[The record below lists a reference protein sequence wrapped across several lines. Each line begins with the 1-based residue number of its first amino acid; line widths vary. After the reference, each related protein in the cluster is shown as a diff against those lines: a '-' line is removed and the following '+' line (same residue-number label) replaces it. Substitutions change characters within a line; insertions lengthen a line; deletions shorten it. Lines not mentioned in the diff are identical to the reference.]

1 MPALEIRIINKLGL
15 HARAASKLVTIASK
29 YPCSINIT
37 KTNQDANGKSTLKI
51 VDGKSIMSVMMLAA
65 NLGTDLLIETSG
77 EEQDQALEAIRTLIN
92 NKFDEE
98 E

>member
-29 YPCSINIT
+29 YPCNINIT

>member
-29 YPCSINIT
+29 YPCNINIT
-37 KTNQDANGKSTLKI
+37 KKNQDASGKSTLKI

>member
-29 YPCSINIT
+29 YPCNINIT
-37 KTNQDANGKSTLKI
+37 KTNQDASGKSTLKI

-98 E
+98 